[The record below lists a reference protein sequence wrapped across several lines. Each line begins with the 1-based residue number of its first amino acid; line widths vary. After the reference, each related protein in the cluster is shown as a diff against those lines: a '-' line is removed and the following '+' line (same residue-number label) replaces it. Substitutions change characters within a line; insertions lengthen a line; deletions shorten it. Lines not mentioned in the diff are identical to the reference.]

1 MENSLLSYHNKGS
14 FGSQQFVKGI
24 YFYPKPLNSFNFQN
38 DSNININDLQ
48 YDPSNDAQLLYECL
62 ENNSNENLNRIIQI
76 LVNYSQYQLEK
87 LNEYFN
93 NKYCNNGEKNLL
105 LIFKNQY
112 PEDFYNLVEYI
123 INNQF
128 ISDCKDIFNTVKSK
142 NYDTLSQIICQSNPF
157 RLKIL
162 RAYFNNLYNK
172 DFDNFIK
179 EFKDRTNFIVELTIK
194 LLKGERNSNYEPNI
208 KRCTNILEKIKEQ
221 FGEDFEIENRDIIIE
236 IFIDSSPSDIQYI
249 IENYN
254 KDDDN
259 NDFFIDNC
267 DNFTNYELYLINSL
281 YMSMINIEKYY
292 AKEIN
297 LYQPKDNRFIRT
309 IVNCYRHGLMENVKN
324 YYQKEFKTNIENKL
338 NGDNSNEFNIL
349 MKEIIGK

>member
-221 FGEDFEIENRDIIIE
+221 IGEDFEIENRDIIIE